1 MFGYLHSLDNVH
13 VFVCVQ
19 TWLWSGLVFVV
30 IHHSYRVALSDTGIL

>member
-19 TWLWSGLVFVV
+19 MVVEWSCFCIDPSQLQSSLV
-30 IHHSYRVALSDTGIL
+30 